1 MVSPTSRRR
10 AVKYLVEEGLSN
22 AAQGCRA
29 LGLARSSFY
38 LISRKRPS
46 SQKLN
51 QKIIGLSEEHPR
63 YGYRR
68 ITALL
73 RRKGR
78 KVNPKRVQRVRREAG
93 LQVSKRQRRTR
104 RVGPTNGKRLRAQ
117 RRNEVWSWDLVHDQ
131 TEHGRTLRILTL
143 IDEYTK
149 EALAIH
155 VSYSIRA
162 VDAITVLEAAIE
174 RYAAPKYVR
183 SDNGPEF
190 IAKAIQ
196 DWFRDQQIK
205 TLYIQPGSPWEQAY
219 IESFHDKLRDECLN
233 REIFCSLA
241 EARIILEGWRVEY
254 NEQRPHSALGY
265 LTPVEF
271 AAASKTEKW
280 EVVSKDLN
288 NPKRLFTTG
297 PARADRLWEAVSPAP
312 VDILRTTS

>member
-1 MVSPTSRRR
+1 MVSPSSRRR
-10 AVKYLVEEGLSN
+10 AAKGVGEEDLGN
-22 AAQGCRA
+22 AAQPCRA
-29 LGLARSSFY
+29 LGLARSSYY
-38 LISRKRPS
+38 LGSTKRPRS
-46 SQKLN
+46 EQL
-51 QKIIGLSEEHPR
+51 QRKIVELSEEHPR

-162 VDAITVLEAAIE
+162 VAPITVRDAAIE
-174 RYAAPKYVR
+174 RNAAPKYV
-183 SDNGPEF
+183 
-190 IAKAIQ
+190 
-196 DWFRDQQIK
+196 
-205 TLYIQPGSPWEQAY
+205 
-219 IESFHDKLRDECLN
+219 
-233 REIFCSLA
+233 
-241 EARIILEGWRVEY
+241 
-254 NEQRPHSALGY
+254 
-265 LTPVEF
+265 
-271 AAASKTEKW
+271 
-280 EVVSKDLN
+280 
-288 NPKRLFTTG
+288 
-297 PARADRLWEAVSPAP
+297 
-312 VDILRTTS
+312 